1 MESTSSLRDIRIL
14 TVLLLTAI
22 LPAGTFSQTKSPTVE
37 PGNETCGACHT
48 EIYKSYSM
56 TIMAGASGSASD
68 GIITGEFH
76 HQKSGVRY
84 RIYIQEDRAHMS
96 FDRES
101 EYGFHGQRELLY
113 FIGSGRKGRTY
124 LFSVQGFL
132 FEAPINWYSQEARWN
147 MAPAYT
153 EAHESPMNLPS
164 VVDCLNCHA
173 SSLQPTLPGTDNKYA
188 GRPFLHN
195 GITCERCH
203 ASGEGHKDG
212 KGMIVNPAKLSPERR
227 DSICMECHFEG
238 SVGIKQPGARLDQFQ
253 PGDRLSD
260 YIHYFLL
267 VGNQPQTSQ
276 ALSQFE
282 ALSLSVCKRNSGDKM
297 SCTSCHDPH
306 KDPSAAEKA
315 AFYRGKC
322 LNCHGEAFAAR
333 HHPDH
338 FDCTQCHMPSLP
350 SKDVAHTQ
358 STDHRILRYPHVR
371 QLPPVAPV
379 PHLVPF
385 PASEASQITTRDLA
399 LAWETMAQRNVE
411 GASREADQYLRKA
424 VKERPDD
431 PLLLSAL
438 GYEDHQHKREKEA
451 RALYERALQLDS
463 LANDAAVNLG
473 VLEAQSGH
481 LQRAVQLWQSAF
493 DRVPYRSAVGVD
505 LAMAFCSTGQTDVAR
520 NYVLRVLDF
529 NPDFTDAKRL
539 LTHLNS
545 HPEQCKP

>member
-1 MESTSSLRDIRIL
+1 
-14 TVLLLTAI
+14 
-22 LPAGTFSQTKSPTVE
+22 
-37 PGNETCGACHT
+37 
-48 EIYKSYSM
+48 
-56 TIMAGASGSASD
+56 
-68 GIITGEFH
+68 
-76 HQKSGVRY
+76 
-84 RIYIQEDRAHMS
+84 
-96 FDRES
+96 
-101 EYGFHGQRELLY
+101 
-113 FIGSGRKGRTY
+113 
-124 LFSVQGFL
+124 
-132 FEAPINWYSQEARWN
+132 
-147 MAPAYT
+147 
-153 EAHESPMNLPS
+153 
-164 VVDCLNCHA
+164 
-173 SSLQPTLPGTDNKYA
+173 
-188 GRPFLHN
+188 
-195 GITCERCH
+195 
-203 ASGEGHKDG
+203 
-212 KGMIVNPAKLSPERR
+212 
-227 DSICMECHFEG
+227 
-238 SVGIKQPGARLDQFQ
+238 
-253 PGDRLSD
+253 
-260 YIHYFLL
+260 
-267 VGNQPQTSQ
+267 
-276 ALSQFE
+276 
-282 ALSLSVCKRNSGDKM
+282 M

-322 LNCHGEAFAAR
+322 LNCHGDAFAAR

-358 STDHRILRYPHVR
+358 STDHRILRYPHMQ

-399 LAWETMAQRNVE
+399 LAWETMAQRNVQ
-411 GASREADQYLRKA
+411 GASREADQYLRNA

-438 GYEDHQHKREKEA
+438 GYEDQQHKRDKES
-451 RALYERALQLDS
+451 RALYERVLQLDP

-505 LAMAFCSTGQTDVAR
+505 LAMAFCSTGQTDIAR

-529 NPDFTDAKRL
+529 NPDFTSAKHL
-539 LTHLNS
+539 LTHLNT